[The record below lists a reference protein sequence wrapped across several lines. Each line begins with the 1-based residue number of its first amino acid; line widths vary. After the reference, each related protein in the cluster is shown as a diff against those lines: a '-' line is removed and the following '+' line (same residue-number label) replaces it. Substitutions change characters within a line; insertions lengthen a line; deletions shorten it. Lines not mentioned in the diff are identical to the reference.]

1 LESVKREE
9 SEWGNRGL
17 EGVAARRVRE
27 DCKTVTMGESVKV
40 EQSFGVETSGGV
52 LRARK
57 DH

>member
-1 LESVKREE
+1 VKREE